1 MHLFIIIIIIIIIMT
16 MILITVIFTILLIT
30 TSMVVVVMIGDGYGL
45 YDDDHS
51 NDHMII
57 FYSTKDDWSQLLICY
72 VILISTLLISYP
84 YCTFQAL
91 QQVLC
96 LKVDVTNRL
105 R

>member
-1 MHLFIIIIIIIIIMT
+1 MHLFIIIIIIIIMT

-45 YDDDHS
+45 YDDDRS

-72 VILISTLLISYP
+72 VIPHFDPFNQLSLLYLSGAATSSLPKSRRY
-84 YCTFQAL
+84 
-91 QQVLC
+91 
-96 LKVDVTNRL
+96 
-105 R
+105 